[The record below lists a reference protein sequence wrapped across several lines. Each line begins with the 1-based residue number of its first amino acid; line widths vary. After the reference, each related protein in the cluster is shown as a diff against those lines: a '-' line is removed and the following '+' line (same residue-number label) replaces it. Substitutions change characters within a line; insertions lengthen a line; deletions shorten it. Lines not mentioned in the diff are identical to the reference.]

1 MEQTEQ
7 NAIRDVLCGN
17 PDRYRVLVDL
27 HYPAVFRVA
36 FRITGSAADAEEV
49 AQEAFLRAY
58 NKLET
63 FRQASTFSTWIHR
76 IAMNA
81 ALNLVERRTR
91 DLTHTAQSLTPDP
104 TSGRTAPDPAGPS
117 PNPEHLLL
125 DREAHTLREAAMRQL
140 TPMER
145 TAFTLR
151 HMEDLPI
158 PDIAA
163 ALHVP
168 ANSAKQAVFR
178 AVTKLRRSLA
188 PLAGGLR

>member
-1 MEQTEQ
+1 MDKVEQ
-7 NAIRDVLCGN
+7 NAIRDTLRGD
-17 PDRYRVLVDL
+17 PDCFRILVDR
-27 HYPAVFRVA
+27 HYAAVFSVA
-36 FRITGSAADAEEV
+36 FRITGHAQDAEEV

-58 NKLET
+58 NKLAT
-63 FRQASTFSTWIHR
+63 FQQKSTFLTWIHR
-76 IAMNA
+76 IAMNT
-81 ALNLVERRTR
+81 ALNFVERRTR
-91 DLTHTAQSLTPDP
+91 DRSLIADSFSRDP
-104 TSGRTAPDPAGPS
+104 LASRGPLDPFDSHAS
-117 PNPEHLLL
+117 PEHLLL
-125 DREAHTLREAAMRQL
+125 DREAHTLREAGMSEL
-140 TPMER
+140 TAMER

-151 HMEDLPI
+151 YLEGLPI